1 MKYSGL
7 AFSSVLI
14 FSNLCSSVQ
23 AAEGSVEKK
32 TPEIRHGTSEL
43 PPSRQ
48 YYCHIQKDYGNGSGG
63 IKNAACKKAYEEAG
77 SENWQRERLFNFWS
91 AYSQNLENSQNPS
104 KPKDLVP
111 DGKLCSAGIADFDS
125 INIISD
131 AWHTTDLEVKEGRI
145 KLSYIASQMHSP
157 STFRVF
163 LTDQNNLKWDSLKE
177 SPEVKVEEVP
187 DKNKLDPGHY
197 NLDVKLPDDYSS
209 DAKSILYIM
218 WKRDERPHETF
229 FSCSDVRI
237 KGSYR

>member
-1 MKYSGL
+1 MKCSGL
-7 AFSSVLI
+7 VFSSVLI
-14 FSNLCSSVQ
+14 FSSLCSSVQ
-23 AAEGSVEKK
+23 ATEGSVEKK

-48 YYCHIQKDYGNGSGG
+48 YYCYIQKDYGNGSDG
-63 IKNAACKKAYEEAG
+63 IENAACKKAYEEAG

-91 AYSQNLENSQNPS
+91 AYSQNLESSQTPS

-131 AWHTTDLEVKEGRI
+131 AWYTTDLEVKEGRI
-145 KLSYIASQMHSP
+145 KLSYIASQMHDP

-163 LTDQNNLKWDSLKE
+163 LTDQNNLRWDSLKE

-197 NLDVKLPDDYSS
+197 YLDVKLPDDYSS
-209 DAKSILYIM
+209 GAKSILYIM
-218 WKRDERPHETF
+218 WERDERPHETF
-229 FSCSDVRI
+229 FSCSDVII
-237 KGSYR
+237 KDL